1 MKGFRVSIISW
12 FCFLFLCCFVCGQ
25 LDYNYYDA
33 SCPNLTRI
41 VKYSVWSAISND
53 TRMAAS
59 LLRLH
64 FHDCIVNGCDAS
76 VLLDGG
82 EKNAKPN
89 KGSARGFE
97 VIDTIKANV
106 EKFCPNTVSCADI
119 LTLAAREAILL
130 IGGPFWSVSF
140 GRRDGLTTSEDAA
153 NNQVPSPF
161 EPLENITAKFVS
173 KGLDIKDVVVLSG
186 AHTIGFAQCFT
197 FKQRLFDFDGA
208 GNPDP
213 TMDASMV
220 SNLRSLCPNQDD
232 SSDSNLAPLDAVTT
246 NKFDNVYYKN
256 LVNKTGLL
264 QSDQALVGDN
274 NTTAQMVLGYSRYPY
289 LFLKD
294 FAASMV
300 KLGSVGVLTGKD
312 GEIRKNCR
320 VVN

>member
-1 MKGFRVSIISW
+1 M
-12 FCFLFLCCFVCGQ
+12 
-25 LDYNYYDA
+25 
-33 SCPNLTRI
+33 
-41 VKYSVWSAISND
+41 
-53 TRMAAS
+53 
-59 LLRLH
+59 
-64 FHDCIVNGCDAS
+64 
-76 VLLDGG
+76 LDGG
-82 EKNAKPN
+82 EKNSKPN

-232 SSDSNLAPLDAVTT
+232 SNSNLAPLDAVTT